1 MVPKTKTYRQFK
13 EEKAREEAV
22 VSKSRPGTSDGVN
35 GDGAGNKSIQHMMQQ
50 QSATA
55 EDGVANGDGSPETAM
70 VNGHGHGTASVPHSP
85 MADRTLGTLG
95 HGHPD
100 PVRDLD
106 TEMTG

>member
-13 EEKAREEAV
+13 EEKAREEAA
-22 VSKSRPGTSDGVN
+22 VSRSRPGTSDGVN
-35 GDGAGNKSIQHMMQQ
+35 GDGAGNKSIHHMMQQ
-50 QSATA
+50 QSATTA
-55 EDGVANGDGSPETAM
+55 DGLANGDDVAETTM

-85 MADRTLGTLG
+85 MADRTLG

-100 PVRDLD
+100 PIRDLD